1 MIKLPKNLNNFNM
14 TNEEYMALS
23 VKERIELAE
32 KLPSNGWEFHS
43 EANPD
48 IKKPKLPCII
58 NGVIIGE

>member
-23 VKERIELAE
+23 NEDRGILID
-32 KLPSNGWEFHS
+32 KLRTNIWEYHC
-43 EANPD
+43 ECYPKM
-48 IKKPKLPCII
+48 KKPKLPCII